1 MIAEKPPDG
10 ETSSWRLFAFT
21 HISRRSSMRRSHSLA
36 LILAATILLI
46 GVAAARSAPAAPPSL
61 GGCPLL
67 PADNIWNVPI
77 DNLPVAARSDDFI
90 NTIGRSTS
98 LHPDFGANWNGGP
111 FGIPYLVVPATQ
123 PLLPINFTDYGD
135 ESDPGPYPIPLNA
148 PIEGGS
154 DRHVLVVR
162 QGECKLYELFDAAPN
177 GGGWDAASGAV
188 YTLTLNG
195 PLRPDG
201 WTSADAAGLPI
212 LPGLVRYDEV
222 AAGEIHHAL
231 RFTANLTQKLH
242 VWPARHDASSSTNP
256 VRPPMGQRFR
266 LKASVNIA
274 SYPPQ
279 VQVIFRALKTYGLI
293 LADNGSNW
301 YISGAPDAR
310 WDDDMLVTAFRSLKG
325 SDFEAVDVSSLMVN
339 PDSGKVLT
347 DFTLNAAPS
356 ARTIDPGTS
365 TSYQLSTALHGYWS
379 GPVTITA
386 SSPSPSVTI
395 GLSGAIAAASIPVP
409 GSITLLV
416 TDTHPIGS
424 PASWYAIPITATGN
438 GVTHVVSAGLLVGGE
453 RVYLPLLRK
462 S

>member
-1 MIAEKPPDG
+1 MLK
-10 ETSSWRLFAFT
+10 SWGA
-21 HISRRSSMRRSHSLA
+21 ISLA
-36 LILAATILLI
+36 AIGILAT
-46 GVAAARSAPAAPPSL
+46 GVSAIQSAPAGPPAL
-61 GGCPLL
+61 GGCPVL
-67 PADNIWNVPI
+67 PADNIWNVPV
-77 DNLPVAARSDDFI
+77 DNLPIDAHSDDYI
-90 NTIGRSTS
+90 NTIGRTTS

-111 FGIPYLVVPATQ
+111 FGIPYLVVPSAQ
-123 PLLPINFTDYGD
+123 QLVPINFTDYGD

-162 QGECKLYELFDAAPN
+162 QGECKLYELFGATPN

-188 YTLTLNG
+188 YTLTVNA
-195 PLRPDG
+195 PLRPDT

-222 AAGEIHHAL
+222 TAGEIHHAL
-231 RFTANLTQKLH
+231 RFTANLTQKKH

-256 VRPPMGQRFR
+256 ARPPMGQRFR

-274 SYPPQ
+274 SYPAQ

-301 YISGAPDAR
+301 YISGAPEAH

-325 SDFEAVDVSSLMVN
+325 DDFEAVDVSSLMVN
-339 PDSGKVLT
+339 PNSGQVLS
-347 DFTLNAAPS
+347 DFTLSPSPAAR
-356 ARTIDPGTS
+356 AIDPGGS
-365 TSYQLSTALHGYWS
+365 ASYQLSTAVRGYWT
-379 GPVTITA
+379 GPLTITA

-395 GLSGAIAAASIPVP
+395 GLSGSVVNVP
-409 GSITLLV
+409 GSINLIV

-424 PASWYAIPITATGN
+424 PAIWYSIPITATGS
-438 GVTHVVSAGLLVGGE
+438 GMTHVVSTGLLIGGT
-453 RVYLPLLRK
+453 RVYLPTVLK
-462 S
+462 G